1 MDTMKTVFRT
11 AVTHPLFAG
20 MSEAAFTE
28 AFSLLCGRVCA
39 YARGE
44 TLRAM
49 GMPFP
54 SFGLVLSGTVQV
66 LTLDID
72 GAPMMMAS
80 VARGESFGESLAYFG
95 TKESPVLVLAA
106 ESAEVLWLSP
116 EPMRRSAAGNAFA
129 LSLSERFTEVLAA
142 RALYQNDRIQILSK
156 AKIRDRLCTYLSQC
170 ERRAGARSFTIPF
183 DRTSLAVYLGVN
195 RSALSREMG
204 KMQAEGL
211 IRAVGKKIEI
221 LR

>member
-1 MDTMKTVFRT
+1 MDKKETVFRVC
-11 AVTHPLFAG
+11 AAHPLFRG
-20 MSEAAFTE
+20 MSKEALPRAL
-28 AFSLLCGRVCA
+28 SLLSASTRA

-44 TLRAM
+44 TLLAM
-49 GMPFP
+49 GTPFP
-54 SFGLVLSGTVQV
+54 SFGLVLSGAIQV

-72 GAPMMMAS
+72 GAPTMMAS
-80 VARGESFGESLAYFG
+80 VARGESFGESLAYFD
-95 TKESPVLVLAA
+95 TKESPVLVLAS

-116 EPMRRSAAGNAFA
+116 APMRRAAAEDGFA
-129 LSLSERFTEVLAA
+129 MSLYERFTRVLAA

-156 AKIRDRLCTYLSQC
+156 AKIRDRLFTYFSQC
-170 ERRAGARSFTIPF
+170 ERRAGGHTFTLPF

-211 IRAVGKKIEI
+211 IRATGKKIEI